1 MIFYPVEVKEFSET
15 VTKFVD
21 VVKKM
26 VNSNV
31 KIRPNGMIKMNA
43 ALTKEFSKLWV

>member
-21 VVKKM
+21 VVKK
-26 VNSNV
+26 NGKLKCKNQAEWDD
-31 KIRPNGMIKMNA
+31 KNECCPNKRV
-43 ALTKEFSKLWV
+43 F